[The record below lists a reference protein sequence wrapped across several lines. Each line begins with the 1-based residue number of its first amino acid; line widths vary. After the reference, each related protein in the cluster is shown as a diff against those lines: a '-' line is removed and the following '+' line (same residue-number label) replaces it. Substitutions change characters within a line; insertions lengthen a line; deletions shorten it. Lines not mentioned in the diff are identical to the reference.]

1 MLWFN
6 NNLMFGEKLVLLDIS
21 DNLLLME
28 SLLLLAA

>member
-6 NNLMFGEKLVLLDIS
+6 NNLMFGEKLVLLDIF
-21 DNLLLME
+21 DNLLLMA